1 MRRAIFLAL
10 VALVAAAVI
19 GYAVYWFST
28 GRYIEST
35 ENAYVEADI
44 AVIAPRVAGYIRTV
58 HVADNQPV
66 RQGDVLVTLE
76 DTDYRAHLA
85 AAEAQLSA
93 GRSAIGTAEA
103 MTASRSAAIREAEA
117 ALAAAQ
123 AEALRA
129 ETDRARLA
137 KLLADG
143 FVSRQR
149 YDVAVAEAASRRA
162 AVAQARATVAAAR
175 SGVSGATSER
185 STAAASS
192 RAAAAEAEAARYELE
207 NTVIRAPIDG
217 VVGNRFA
224 RVGQYVRPGQ
234 QLMAVVPVAQVY
246 VVANF
251 KETQVARMTPGQP
264 VEIAVDAYPDREVR
278 GHVESLSPAAGSRF
292 SILPPENATGNFTK
306 IVQRLPIKI
315 TLDRPLPPDMRLFPG
330 MSVEASLDVRKGP
343 EPDGQLGRPR

>member
-1 MRRAIFLAL
+1 MRRVIFLTLFGL
-10 VALVAAAVI
+10 VVLAVLGFAAH
-19 GYAVYWFST
+19 WLRT
-28 GRYIEST
+28 GRYVEST

-44 AVIAPRVAGYIRTV
+44 AVISPRIAGYVRTV
-58 HVADNQPV
+58 NVEDNQPV
-66 RQGDVLVTLE
+66 GRGDVLATLE
-76 DTDYRAHLA
+76 DIDYRARATA
-85 AAEAQLSA
+85 ADAELSA
-93 GRSAIGTAEA
+93 ERSAIGTAEA

-117 ALAAAQ
+117 GLGATQ

-129 ETDRARLA
+129 ETDRARLQR
-137 KLLADG
+137 LLADG

-162 AVAQARATVAAAR
+162 AVAQARAAVASAR
-175 SGVSGATSER
+175 SGVTGASSER
-185 STAAASS
+185 RTAAASS
-192 RAAAAEAEAARYELE
+192 RAAAAQADAARYELD

-246 VVANF
+246 VIANF

-264 VEIAVDAYPDREVR
+264 VTIAVDAYPDREVTGR
-278 GHVESLSPAAGSRF
+278 VDSLSPAAGSRF

-315 TLDRPLPPDMRLFPG
+315 RLDRPLPADMRLFPG
-330 MSVEASLDVRKGP
+330 MSVEVSLDIRSKP
-343 EPDGQLGRPR
+343 MPDGELGRAR

>member
-1 MRRAIFLAL
+1 MRRNIFMAL
-10 VALVAAAVI
+10 VALVALAVI
-19 GYAVYWFST
+19 GYAIYWFTT
-28 GRYIEST
+28 GRYVEST

-66 RQGDVLVTLE
+66 RRGDVLVTLE
-76 DTDYRAHLA
+76 DTDYRAHVA

-103 MTASRSAAIREAEA
+103 MTASRAAAIREAEA

-123 AEALRA
+123 AEATRA

-185 STAAASS
+185 STAAATS
-192 RAAAAEAEAARYELE
+192 RAAAAEAEAARYELD

-251 KETQVARMTPGQP
+251 KETQVARMSPGQP
-264 VEIAVDAYPDREVR
+264 VSIAVDAYPDREVR
-278 GHVESLSPAAGSRF
+278 GHVDSLSPAAGSRF

-306 IVQRLPIKI
+306 IVQRLPIRI
-315 TLDRPLPPDMRLFPG
+315 TLDRPIPTDMRLFPG
-330 MSVEASLDVRKGP
+330 MSVEVNLDVRSK
-343 EPDGQLGRPR
+343 PDGQLGRSR

>member
-1 MRRAIFLAL
+1 MRRNIFLSL
-10 VALVAAAVI
+10 VALVALAVL
-19 GYAVYWFST
+19 GFGVWWFTT
-28 GRYIEST
+28 GRFVEST

-44 AVIAPRVAGYIRTV
+44 AVIAPRVAGYVRTV
-58 HVADNQPV
+58 EVDDNQPV
-66 RQGDVLVTLE
+66 KRGDTLVTLE
-76 DTDYRAHLA
+76 DVDYRARLA
-85 AAEAQLSA
+85 AAEAELAA

-103 MTASRSAAIREAEA
+103 MTASRTSAIREAEA

-123 AEALRA
+123 AEVTRA
-129 ETDRARLA
+129 EADRARLS
-137 KLLADG
+137 KLLAQG

-162 AVAQARATVAAAR
+162 AVAQARASVAAAR

-192 RAAAAEAEAARYELE
+192 RAAAAQAEAARYELD

-234 QLMAVVPVAQVY
+234 QLMAIVPVRDVY

-264 VEIAVDAYPDREVR
+264 VEIAIDAYPGREVR
-278 GHVESLSPAAGSRF
+278 GRIASLSPAAGSRF

-306 IVQRLPIKI
+306 IVQRVPIKI
-315 TLDRPLPPDMRLFPG
+315 RLDRPLPEGLRLVPG
-330 MSVEASLDVRKGP
+330 MSVEASLDVRTR
-343 EPDGQLGRPR
+343 PDGELRRAR

>member
-1 MRRAIFLAL
+1 MRRVIFLSL
-10 VALVAAAVI
+10 VALVALAVL
-19 GYAVYWFST
+19 GYAIHWFTT
-28 GRYIEST
+28 GRYVEST

-58 HVADNQPV
+58 HVDDNQRV
-66 RQGDVLVTLE
+66 AAGDVLVTLE
-76 DTDYRAHLA
+76 DNDYRARA
-85 AAEAQLSA
+85 SAAEAQLAA

-123 AEALRA
+123 AEATRA

-137 KLLADG
+137 RLLGDG

-149 YDVAVAEAASRRA
+149 YDVAVADAASRRA
-162 AVAQARATVAAAR
+162 AVAQARAAVAAAR

-185 STAAASS
+185 TTAAASS
-192 RAAAAEAEAARYELE
+192 RAAAAEADAARYELE
-207 NTVIRAPIDG
+207 NTVIRSPIDA

-224 RVGQYVRPGQ
+224 RVGQYERPGQ
-234 QLMAVVPVAQVY
+234 QLMAVVPVDDVY

-264 VEIAVDAYPDREVR
+264 VKLEVDAYPGREVH
-278 GHVESLSPAAGSRF
+278 GQLVSLSPAAGSRF

-306 IVQRLPIKI
+306 IVQRVPIKI
-315 TLDRPLPPDMRLFPG
+315 RLERPLPAGMRLVPG
-330 MSVEASLDVRKGP
+330 MSVEASLDVRA
-343 EPDGQLGRPR
+343 ESNGQLGRPR

>member
-1 MRRAIFLAL
+1 MRRIIFLAL
-10 VALVAAAVI
+10 VALVALAVI
-19 GYAVYWFST
+19 GYAIYWFST

-66 RQGDVLVTLE
+66 RRGDVLVTLE
-76 DTDYRAHLA
+76 DTDYRAHVA
-85 AAEAQLSA
+85 SAEAQLSA

-123 AEALRA
+123 AEATRS

-251 KETQVARMTPGQP
+251 KETQVARMSPGQP
-264 VEIAVDAYPDREVR
+264 VKIAVDAYPDREVR
-278 GHVESLSPAAGSRF
+278 GHVDSLSPAAGSRF

-306 IVQRLPIKI
+306 IVQRLPIRI
-315 TLDRPLPPDMRLFPG
+315 TLDRPIPSDMRLFPG
-330 MSVEASLDVRKGP
+330 MSVEVNLDVRAKV
-343 EPDGQLGRPR
+343 DGQLGRPR

>member
-1 MRRAIFLAL
+1 MRRIIFLAL
-10 VALVAAAVI
+10 VALLALAVI
-19 GYAVYWFST
+19 GYAAYWLST

-44 AVIAPRVAGYIRTV
+44 AVIAPRVAGYVRAV
-58 HVADNQPV
+58 HVGDNQPV

-93 GRSAIGTAEA
+93 GQSAIGTAEA
-103 MTASRSAAIREAEA
+103 MTASRSAAIREADA

-123 AEALRA
+123 AEATRA

-175 SGVSGATSER
+175 SGVTGATSER
-185 STAAASS
+185 SSAAASS
-192 RAAAAEAEAARYELE
+192 RAAAAEAEAARYELD
-207 NTVIRAPIDG
+207 NTVVRAPIDG

-234 QLMAVVPVAQVY
+234 QLMAVVPVEQVY

-264 VEIAVDAYPDREVR
+264 VKIAVDAYPDREVR
-278 GHVESLSPAAGSRF
+278 GHVDSLAPAAGSRF

-315 TLDRPLPPDMRLFPG
+315 MLDRPLPSDMRLFPG
-330 MSVEASLDVRKGP
+330 MSVEVNLDVRSK
-343 EPDGQLGRPR
+343 PDGQLGRPR